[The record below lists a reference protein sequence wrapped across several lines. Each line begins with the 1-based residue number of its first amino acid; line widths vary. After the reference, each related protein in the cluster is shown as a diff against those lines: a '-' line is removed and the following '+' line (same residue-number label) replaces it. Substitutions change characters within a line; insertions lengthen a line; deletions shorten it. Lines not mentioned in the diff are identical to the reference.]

1 MRCAEVYALYVKSSY
16 KKMGIGKKLLEYI
29 FTILKEKYTYVLI
42 STLKQNS
49 ANNFYLKCG
58 GKHIGTCLFKLDDT
72 N

>member
-1 MRCAEVYALYVKSSY
+1 
-16 KKMGIGKKLLEYI
+16 MGIGKKLLEYT